1 MSFIITVISSVVV
14 AYITSILTGRRE
26 KNKGA
31 LEHKYRLREN
41 IVNKLIE
48 LISDG
53 GETNEKSRAVL
64 TKVLINDND
73 LDGTEKV
80 LSDEM
85 AISDDNQS
93 LTLPKIVKIA
103 LASLLAPIIIFIDFI
118 LISND
123 FWNHILRLIRTI
135 TGISN
140 GTIFAFY
147 NFYISMFFTVLLF
160 IFGTE
165 YAMMTYDEF
174 KALVKR
180 NKAIPINFI
189 MVIIQFVIIPVLLHI
204 TYPEIESG
212 KYTFVSTLPFLFV
225 ILFTIFGAIYL
236 VYIGSDSMFNSMS
249 KFHRNHF

>member
-1 MSFIITVISSVVV
+1 
-14 AYITSILTGRRE
+14 
-26 KNKGA
+26 
-31 LEHKYRLREN
+31 
-41 IVNKLIE
+41 
-48 LISDG
+48 
-53 GETNEKSRAVL
+53 
-64 TKVLINDND
+64 
-73 LDGTEKV
+73 
-80 LSDEM
+80 
-85 AISDDNQS
+85 
-93 LTLPKIVKIA
+93 
-103 LASLLAPIIIFIDFI
+103 
-118 LISND
+118 
-123 FWNHILRLIRTI
+123 
-135 TGISN
+135 
-140 GTIFAFY
+140 
-147 NFYISMFFTVLLF
+147 MFFTVLLF

>member
-140 GTIFAFY
+140 GTIFGSSPKCWCKLNSANLSFHKLKHTG
-147 NFYISMFFTVLLF
+147 FF
-160 IFGTE
+160 
-165 YAMMTYDEF
+165 
-174 KALVKR
+174 
-180 NKAIPINFI
+180 
-189 MVIIQFVIIPVLLHI
+189 
-204 TYPEIESG
+204 
-212 KYTFVSTLPFLFV
+212 
-225 ILFTIFGAIYL
+225 
-236 VYIGSDSMFNSMS
+236 
-249 KFHRNHF
+249 